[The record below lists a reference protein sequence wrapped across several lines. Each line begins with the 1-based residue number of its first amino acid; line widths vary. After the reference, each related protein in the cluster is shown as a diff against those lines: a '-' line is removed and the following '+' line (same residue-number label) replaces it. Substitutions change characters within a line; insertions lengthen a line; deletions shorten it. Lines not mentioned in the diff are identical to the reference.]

1 MTTHYEERMQVDL
14 DTIHRKLRKV
24 SDLVENQ
31 VQNAVEALLTGTDDL
46 PSRSFWGTGK
56 STAASSKST
65 TFAMPSSSGMH
76 PALVTFGKHPQH

>member
-14 DTIHRKLRKV
+14 NTIHRKLHKV

-46 PSRSFWGTGK
+46 AKQVILGDRQVNRRIKQVDYLCHAF
-56 STAASSKST
+56 
-65 TFAMPSSSGMH
+65 MH
-76 PALVTFGKHPQH
+76 PVLVTLGKHPQH

>member
-24 SDLVENQ
+24 SDLVEHQ

-46 PSRSFWGTGK
+46 AKQVVLGDRQVNRLSLI
-56 STAASSKST
+56 
-65 TFAMPSSSGMH
+65 H
-76 PALVTFGKHPQH
+76 I

>member
-14 DTIHRKLRKV
+14 NTIHRKLHKV

-46 PSRSFWGTGK
+46 AKQVILGDRQVNRRIK
-56 STAASSKST
+56 
-65 TFAMPSSSGMH
+65 
-76 PALVTFGKHPQH
+76 